1 MGEVMQVDAGETG
14 KASASATNARGRAR
28 AGTDNCSSPR
38 NLDKKFK
45 LLLRLPE
52 FWKGELV
59 IEKEV
64 QEDSCLVSLDLPS
77 TFSFFQGFSSLF
89 IITVS
94 TVSRRDREIG
104 LKYSDAQ

>member
-1 MGEVMQVDAGETG
+1 MGEVMRVGAGETG

-28 AGTDNCSSPR
+28 AGTDNCLSPR

-77 TFSFFQGFSSLF
+77 TFNFFKGFPRCSSSL
-89 IITVS
+89 
-94 TVSRRDREIG
+94 
-104 LKYSDAQ
+104 

>member
-1 MGEVMQVDAGETG
+1 MGEVMQVGAGETG

-38 NLDKKFK
+38 NLDKKFR
-45 LLLRLPE
+45 LLLPD

-64 QEDSCLVSLDLPS
+64 QEDSCLVSLELPS
-77 TFSFFQGFSSLF
+77 TFSFFSRVFLVVHHRRESS
-89 IITVS
+89 
-94 TVSRRDREIG
+94 
-104 LKYSDAQ
+104 

>member
-45 LLLRLPE
+45 LLLRPD

-59 IEKEV
+59 KKK
-64 QEDSCLVSLDLPS
+64 
-77 TFSFFQGFSSLF
+77 F
-89 IITVS
+89 
-94 TVSRRDREIG
+94 RRIHVW
-104 LKYSDAQ
+104 

>member
-1 MGEVMQVDAGETG
+1 MGEVMRVDAGETG

-28 AGTDNCSSPR
+28 AGTDNCLSPR
-38 NLDKKFK
+38 NLDKKFR
-45 LLLRLPE
+45 LLLWLPE
-52 FWKGELV
+52 FLKGELV

-64 QEDSCLVSLDLPS
+64 QEDSCLVSLELPS
-77 TFSFFQGFSSLF
+77 TLSFFQGFSSLF
-89 IITVS
+89 II

>member
-38 NLDKKFK
+38 NLDNKFR
-45 LLLRLPE
+45 LLLRPE

-64 QEDSCLVSLDLPS
+64 QEDSCLVSLDLLS
-77 TFSFFQGFSSLF
+77 TFNFFKVFPRCSSSL
-89 IITVS
+89 
-94 TVSRRDREIG
+94 
-104 LKYSDAQ
+104 

>member
-28 AGTDNCSSPR
+28 AGTDNCLSPR

-45 LLLRLPE
+45 LD

-77 TFSFFQGFSSLF
+77 TFSRAFLVVHHHCESS
-89 IITVS
+89 
-94 TVSRRDREIG
+94 
-104 LKYSDAQ
+104 